1 MITLSTY
8 AVGATVASTD
18 ICHIAKNYPS
28 VKGHECVCVCTLV
41 TYLCVH
47 TCVRDRLSGRR

>member
-18 ICHIAKNYPS
+18 IAKNYPS